1 MAFSAAVAPTLAGE
15 PDPRIGRLT
24 AAARDLANET
34 GRAAFTVAQVA
45 ERAGLSLKSFYRCF
59 PGKDDLLVALLA
71 DDSALGAELLE
82 ARIAARD
89 GDRLEAFV
97 DELFTLLTLP
107 AADGYAG
114 VLVRE
119 HTRLSET
126 HPTEL
131 RVALAPLTDLL
142 ASFLTTADPRRD
154 AETTFGVL
162 LRGIHD
168 VVLGHVPD
176 ARAHGAYLY
185 RFCAHGLDGC

>member
-1 MAFSAAVAPTLAGE
+1 MAFSAMAVTAD

-34 GRAAFTVAQVA
+34 GSAAFTVAQVA
-45 ERAGLSLKSFYRCF
+45 ERAELSLKSFYRCF
-59 PGKDDLLVALLA
+59 RSKDDLLVALLA
-71 DDSALGAELLE
+71 DDSALGAELLAE
-82 ARIAARD
+82 RIAARNDD
-89 GDRLEAFV
+89 GFAAFV
-97 DELFTLLTLP
+97 DELFTLLMLP

-119 HTRLSET
+119 HVRLSET
-126 HPTEL
+126 HTEEL

-142 ASFLTTADPRRD
+142 ASLLTTADPQRD
-154 AETTFGVL
+154 AQTTFGVL
-162 LRGIHD
+162 LQGIHD

>member
-1 MAFSAAVAPTLAGE
+1 MAFSTVAVTAVA
-15 PDPRIGRLT
+15 DPRVGRLT

-59 PGKDDLLVALLA
+59 RGKDDLLIALLA
-71 DDSALGAELLE
+71 DDSALGATVLAE
-82 ARIAARD
+82 RIAARD
-89 GDRLEAFV
+89 DDGLPAFV

-119 HTRLSET
+119 HVRLSET
-126 HPTEL
+126 HTEEL

-142 ASFLTTADPRRD
+142 ASVLTTADPQRD
-154 AETTFGVL
+154 AQTTFGVL
-162 LRGIHD
+162 LQGIHD

>member
-1 MAFSAAVAPTLAGE
+1 MAFSAVAVTAD
-15 PDPRIGRLT
+15 PDPRTGRLT

-59 PGKDDLLVALLA
+59 RSKDDLLVALLA
-71 DDSALGAELLE
+71 DDSTRGAALLAE
-82 ARIAARD
+82 RIAARD
-89 GDRLEAFV
+89 GDRLEAYV
-97 DELFTLLTLP
+97 DELFTFLTLP

-119 HTRLSET
+119 QVRLSET
-126 HPTEL
+126 HTEEL

-142 ASFLTTADPRRD
+142 ASFLTTANPQRD
-154 AETTFGVL
+154 AQTTFSVL
-162 LRGIHD
+162 LQGIQD